1 MPRSFVEQALAR
13 CSVTGSKA
21 WFNCNPEGPNH
32 WFYVEHVKNAKKA
45 GWLRLHFSLD
55 DNLSLSEDIKERYR
69 NNFTGIFYKRFI
81 LGEWAFADG
90 VVYDCF
96 TTEGNTYSNMD
107 REKVLPY
114 QILENDPQGG
124 YPYYGTDYGIYNPQV
139 FLEVYKIRK
148 DGDRVPYFYVE
159 NEYYYNSRKAMKQKT
174 DEEYI
179 QDLKQFIGDKYYKTL
194 IIDPSASSLIVA
206 AERNGIKAIKA
217 NNDVEDGITMVH
229 SLLSTG
235 HILINRD
242 NCPNL
247 INELGLY
254 VWDEKKGEKGKE
266 QPVKANDHALDALRY
281 VVATTTSPFE
291 LR

>member
-1 MPRSFVEQALAR
+1 MYPLCQA
-13 CSVTGSKA
+13 
-21 WFNCNPEGPNH
+21 
-32 WFYVEHVKNAKKA
+32 
-45 GWLRLHFSLD
+45 
-55 DNLSLSEDIKERYR
+55 
-69 NNFTGIFYKRFI
+69 
-81 LGEWAFADG
+81 
-90 VVYDCF
+90 
-96 TTEGNTYSNMD
+96 
-107 REKVLPY
+107 
-114 QILENDPQGG
+114 
-124 YPYYGTDYGIYNPQV
+124 QV

>member
-1 MPRSFVEQALAR
+1 MYE
-13 CSVTGSKA
+13 
-21 WFNCNPEGPNH
+21 
-32 WFYVEHVKNAKKA
+32 
-45 GWLRLHFSLD
+45 
-55 DNLSLSEDIKERYR
+55 
-69 NNFTGIFYKRFI
+69 
-81 LGEWAFADG
+81 
-90 VVYDCF
+90 CF
-96 TTEGNTYSNMD
+96 TTEGNTYSNI
-107 REKVLPY
+107 EKEHILPY

-124 YPYYGTDYGIYNPQV
+124 YPYYGTDYGVYNPQV